1 MWLDPTKLSTGRR
14 ENLGTRLS
22 GVLFHSRY
30 VRRIM
35 RCVKLWLHLMLSNA
49 NSIAPI
55 HSDSPCE
62 ILGESKLDPVTVSS
76 LLKWQKYCYP
86 SVLCDKVRVLLVNG
100 LVHVQLATINFEL
113 LSLFGILLTTV
124 FVPFIRNSFL
134 KISRLQIDV
143 FRTPKL
149 KLTLSL
155 SQATNNLFLLKIPT
169 Y

>member
-14 ENLGTRLS
+14 QNLGTRLS

-55 HSDSPCE
+55 YSDSSCE

-76 LLKWQKYCYP
+76 LLKWQTYCYP

-100 LVHVQLATINFEL
+100 LVHVQLVTINFEL
-113 LSLFGILLTTV
+113 LSLFGTL
-124 FVPFIRNSFL
+124 
-134 KISRLQIDV
+134 LQIDV

-149 KLTLSL
+149 ELTLSL